1 MLSWAPKATRS
12 SRYHFRRWHACVGT
26 AKSPAPTKEKIG
38 KYLIKFMLKE
48 KFAPYWDNKVQNA
61 WVAFLHDMLDNDPTT
76 HIGRQAWRNV
86 SSLLEKLDITGFGSG
101 LTPISFNL
109 SVTCHAPFSNWSGL
123 KWIYTSPM
131 WVDFHPVSPCWPTG
145 HSLKVSTSLP
155 SDWLVGFTLSQPD
168 SLIFV
173 LPIIRLV

>member
-12 SRYHFRRWHACVGT
+12 SRYHFRQWHACVGT
-26 AKSPAPTKEKIG
+26 AKSPPPTKEKIG

-76 HIGRQAWRNV
+76 HIGPRQAWRNV

-101 LTPISFNL
+101 LTPFQLATLLHWKLL
-109 SVTCHAPFSNWSGL
+109 SEDKACVSNDV
-123 KWIYTSPM
+123 K
-131 WVDFHPVSPCWPTG
+131 
-145 HSLKVSTSLP
+145 SLVFLGVNRCI
-155 SDWLVGFTLSQPD
+155 W
-168 SLIFV
+168 IFV
-173 LPIIRLV
+173 TTEHVCGTTTYIHRWLRSRLLVVVGHCDAWHLRV